1 MKKQENSLYYEDW
14 KEAAKKDW
22 NRIKIM
28 LKEEDTEAA
37 AYFLQQALEK
47 YLKAFLLQHGWKLR
61 KIHRLN
67 TLLDDAVT
75 YNSALESFRKLC
87 ERVSGYY
94 LTERYPKLVSSELT
108 ASDIEKDVEETRR
121 FIQALFGNV
130 P

>member
-1 MKKQENSLYYEDW
+1 MKPPENSLYHEDW

-22 NRIKIM
+22 NRILIM

-47 YLKAFLLQHGWKLR
+47 YLKAYLFRHGWKLR
-61 KIHRLN
+61 KIHRLDA
-67 TLLDDAVT
+67 LLDDAIKH
-75 YNSALESFRKLC
+75 NSALESFRKLC

-94 LTERYPKLVSSELT
+94 LTERYPKLVSSGLT
-108 ASDIEKDVEETRR
+108 TSDIEKDVEETRQ
-121 FIQALFGNV
+121 FIKTLFGDI